1 MILRRARQYVLFL
14 ILFVSQPLLMFSQES
29 QSTQPFHDFLTN
41 LQAVP
46 KAGEGK
52 IVIHQDNRLID
63 QAIRLN
69 AINSKKKGVAGYKI
83 KIFAASGK
91 DAKNKMIAENLRFV
105 KTFENIQTY
114 LDYDAPWFRIYVG
127 DFYSRSEAEKVKQ
140 MIIKQF
146 PKAFV
151 RVARVKT
158 PDINN

>member
-1 MILRRARQYVLFL
+1 MLA
-14 ILFVSQPLLMFSQES
+14 QEN
-29 QSTQPFHDFLTN
+29 QNPQPFRDFLTN
-41 LQAVP
+41 LQTPP
-46 KAGEGK
+46 KAGEGN
-52 IVIHQDNRLID
+52 ISIRQDSRLID

-69 AINSKKKGVAGYKI
+69 DINSKKKGIAGYKI

-91 DAKNKMIAENLRFV
+91 DARTKMVAENLRFV
-105 KTFENIQTY
+105 KAFENLQTY
-114 LDYDAPWFRIYVG
+114 LDYDPPWFRIYVG

-158 PDINN
+158 PDIN

>member
-1 MILRRARQYVLFL
+1 L
-14 ILFVSQPLLMFSQES
+14 
-29 QSTQPFHDFLTN
+29 
-41 LQAVP
+41 
-46 KAGEGK
+46 
-52 IVIHQDNRLID
+52 IHQDNRLID
-63 QAIRLN
+63 QSIRLN
-69 AINSKKKGVAGYKI
+69 SINSKKKGVAGYKI

-127 DFYSRSEAEKVKQ
+127 DFYNRSEAEKVKQ

-151 RVARVKT
+151 RVSRVKT
-158 PDINN
+158 PDIN

>member
-1 MILRRARQYVLFL
+1 MLA
-14 ILFVSQPLLMFSQES
+14 QEN
-29 QSTQPFHDFLTN
+29 QSTQPFRDFLAN
-41 LQAVP
+41 LQATP
-46 KAGEGK
+46 KAGQGN
-52 IVIHQDNRLID
+52 IVVRQDSRLID
-63 QAIRLN
+63 QAVRLN
-69 AINSKKKGVAGYKI
+69 DINSKKKGIAGYKI